1 MSEPRRVSA
10 QPLLALLRPRYRG
23 VSAALVRAA
32 LTAIEAWRRAHPE
45 RADAEPARE
54 TIGERAA
61 VDLRAWIRRAVY
73 ATLPRLTVPRETED
87 RLWEQAG
94 HVARLSGQR
103 AAGQLVALG
112 AHPAAVLA
120 ALDVR
125 TADPGPLAIAAIDV
139 GATEAGQAAI
149 RRWVA
154 EGLDLVSTYPR
165 DALDGIEG
173 VLARHLR
180 AGTRWETLRDALQ
193 ARVGMSERHAELVAR
208 DQTGRLQ
215 ARISADLQAS
225 AGVQRYRWRT
235 ARDQR
240 VRDRHRELEGTVW
253 DVDGPGAPGA
263 GPYGEHAH
271 AGEAIQCRC
280 YREPI
285 VDDVPALRRPPR
297 GVETVPEQRPVPPRP
312 PRAGVVPRALPLTQ
326 RPRRGPLRERGE

>member
-10 QPLLALLRPRYRG
+10 QPLSALLRPRYRG

-32 LTAIEAWRRAHPE
+32 LTAIEAWRRAHPD
-45 RADAEPARE
+45 RADAEPAE
-54 TIGERAA
+54 VIGERAA
-61 VDLRAWIRRAVY
+61 RDLMAWVRAPLHAV
-73 ATLPRLTVPRETED
+73 LPRLTVSRGLED
-87 RLWEQAG
+87 ALLEQAG
-94 HVARLSGQR
+94 QVARK
-103 AAGQLVALG
+103 AGTQGLQQMVRLG
-112 AHPAAVLA
+112 ANPAALVR

-125 TADPGPLAIAAIDV
+125 TAAPGPLNIAAIDV
-139 GATEAGQAAI
+139 GATEAGQAEI

-165 DALDGIEG
+165 DALDAVEATM
-173 VLARHLR
+173 ARHLR

-193 ARVGMSERHAELVAR
+193 ERVGMSERHAELVAR
-208 DQTGRLQ
+208 DQVGKLQ
-215 ARISADLQAS
+215 SRIAADLQTA
-225 AGVQRYRWRT
+225 AGVRRYRWRT